1 MFKKSIPVLY
11 KKNCAVIQDF
21 DGDKIV
27 VNFQVSPAT
36 PTGKKAQYATQKVRE
51 KDIIS
56 LCGEPCSNLE
66 NLLSFSDDKISAQI
80 GRAHV

>member
-36 PTGKKAQYATQKVRE
+36 PTGKKSAVRNA
-51 KDIIS
+51 KS
-56 LCGEPCSNLE
+56 PRKRHNFAMRRTML
-66 NLLSFSDDKISAQI
+66 
-80 GRAHV
+80 